1 MEVEESVEILTEQG
15 MQKDHAWQII
25 DIMRQYPD
33 LRDKRMMDN
42 ELCMSD
48 IRDDKP
54 IIQWMITLFSFVI
67 FWAVPLVPYIFGGE
81 HINLWMTSII
91 MTWLSLVLL
100 GIVRRSITRIS
111 FVGTVSQIVVLWAI
125 AAAVAYWT
133 GHIVMNLQG

>member
-33 LRDKRMMDN
+33 LRVKRMMDN